1 MSPRSHLIESGLET
15 LVPLSLMLF
24 PSSHHIAFVK
34 SKVESM
40 RSHFDHQRG
49 ESREQRWC
57 WMRCL
62 LLQHWFHLGQVSSQ
76 FPSTFCGSLS
86 GLTSLSPSATPQ
98 SRSLCPLLCQ
108 ATQSKERS
116 RQTLHSWV
124 TARWQPSAPSAPQTP

>member
-1 MSPRSHLIESGLET
+1 MSPRSHWMESGLET
-15 LVPLSLMLF
+15 LLPLSLMLF

-40 RSHFDHQRG
+40 RSRFDHQQG
-49 ESREQRWC
+49 ECREQRWC
-57 WMRCL
+57 WMHRH
-62 LLQHWFHLGQVSSQ
+62 LLQHWLHLGQVSSRL
-76 FPSTFCGSLS
+76 PSTFCGSPS

-98 SRSLCPLLCQ
+98 SCSLCPLLCQ

-124 TARWQPSAPSAPQTP
+124 TARWRPSAPRAPQTP